1 MRLIVSLI
9 ASLIASAITSPLMIG
24 CAESAPIAPE
34 VSDDQL
40 IASLSA
46 RHFDPDDPSESL
58 KSEAA
63 RERLEAIARDHQGE
77 QPAFLVERA
86 AAALQYH
93 GASESSR
100 ALLLTLAE
108 GEDVAPGLRE
118 AALRSLG
125 VGFADRE
132 KARLL
137 ELSERLIEHPR
148 AGVAREARLLGLRV
162 RVQGFVSP
170 GASKAADHE
179 RAPKRSARALD

>member
-1 MRLIVSLI
+1 MRLIVSLV
-9 ASLIASAITSPLMIG
+9 ASLIVSASASPFMIG

-46 RHFDPDDPSESL
+46 RHFDPEDPSESL

-63 RERLEAIARDHQGE
+63 RERLEAIARDHQGD
-77 QPAFLVERA
+77 QPAFLAERA

-108 GEDVAPGLRE
+108 GESVAPGLRE

-125 VGFADRE
+125 VGFADRDKE
-132 KARLL
+132 RLL
-137 ELSERLIEHPR
+137 KLSERLIEHPR
-148 AGVAREARLLGLRV
+148 AGIAREARLLGLRV
-162 RVQGFVSP
+162 RVQGFIEP
-170 GASKAADHE
+170 GAIKAADHS
-179 RAPKRSARALD
+179 RSSRALD